1 MKYDTLTH
9 YFKSEERIPISFND
23 FNRPLGFTR
32 KTKDGSIGPKNAKED
47 QEKSRSNLS
56 EITRKKWGHKS
67 EEQKIQEIILKCM
80 TKQGKNLKN
89 RLMFILRF
97 YLRLNIKQNM
107 EKDSKY

>member
-47 QEKSRSNLS
+47 QELNLDQ
-56 EITRKKWGHKS
+56 I
-67 EEQKIQEIILKCM
+67 
-80 TKQGKNLKN
+80 
-89 RLMFILRF
+89 
-97 YLRLNIKQNM
+97 
-107 EKDSKY
+107 